1 MEPGTRVKIK
11 PNGSKVAP
19 GSVGT
24 VAYLHPETGRPVVA
38 VGQMRRPVAFNFGEI
53 EALAIP
59 GAPQSGAHAWSDVFD
74 PREDYVSF
82 VRHGLS
88 IPAFTA
94 AKLNADQVVVLFDRA
109 RGAIGIRP
117 CDPDTPSRITLD
129 RCPAGGVRLVST
141 ALARLLYPHNGRGVQ
156 PRKNAEWDAATRTL
170 IVPGV
175 EIVTREA

>member
-11 PNGSKVAP
+11 PNASKVKP
-19 GSVGT
+19 GSTGV
-24 VAYLHPETGRPVVA
+24 VAYVHPETGRPVVA
-38 VGQMRRPVAFNFGEI
+38 VEPDKRPVAFSATELKMI
-53 EALAIP
+53 AAP
-59 GAPQSGAHAWSDVFD
+59 GSPQSGAHVWDEVFD
-74 PREDYVSF
+74 PREDYVSIA
-82 VRHGLS
+82 RHGLS

-117 CDPDTPSRITLD
+117 CDPDTPSRIPLD

-156 PRKNAEWDAATRTL
+156 PRKNAAWDAATRTL

-175 EIVTREA
+175 EILIGEA